1 MRTSQEHSG
10 PSASEDQEAGRC
22 GRCVS
27 AVSGLLRLV
36 ARTHDQ
42 LLRLVARTHDQLLR
56 LVARTGCSWVFLC
69 VWGAAACLGVL
80 AIAII
85 GYKWC

>member
-42 LLRLVARTHDQLLR
+42 LLRLVART
-56 LVARTGCSWVFLC
+56 GCSWVFLC

>member
-27 AVSGLLRLV
+27 SVS
-36 ARTHDQ
+36 A
-42 LLRLVARTHDQLLR
+42 LLR

>member
-1 MRTSQEHSG
+1 MRTSQDNSDPG
-10 PSASEDQEAGRC
+10 AGEDNTAAEAGRC

-27 AVSGLLRLV
+27 AVS
-36 ARTHDQ
+36 A
-42 LLRLVARTHDQLLR
+42 LLR

>member
-1 MRTSQEHSG
+1 MRTSQQNSG
-10 PSASEDQEAGRC
+10 PVGDEDKETAEAGRC
-22 GRCVS
+22 HRCVS
-27 AVSGLLRLV
+27 AVS
-36 ARTHDQ
+36 A
-42 LLRLVARTHDQLLR
+42 LLR

>member
-1 MRTSQEHSG
+1 MRTSQENSG
-10 PSASEDQEAGRC
+10 PGAGEDKETAEAGRC

-27 AVSGLLRLV
+27 AVS
-36 ARTHDQ
+36 A
-42 LLRLVARTHDQLLR
+42 LLR

-69 VWGAAACLGVL
+69 VWGAVACLGVL